1 MKHLICILSHKNASH
16 LELLT
21 SECLQRGYEVIIH
34 IDKKNRKQLL
44 QDSELLKKHTLKE
57 SIDVTRAHIT
67 IVEASLLLLK
77 AAKDVDYDYVHVI
90 SGEDFIVKSANCF
103 EAFFSEHKGKNFI
116 NNNLLPV
123 NLTTKPQRD
132 KLFSAYAIFKDRIEI
147 NNYSSWYY
155 ENGLGLL
162 NTHYF
167 RPGSLGDRLI
177 KLLTPTYRL
186 RKIYKRLASRKLPN
200 THYYAGSAW
209 FSITQQMAEYLIDET
224 IASPSFYCFF
234 ENSLFPDETY
244 FQTLALNSPL
254 AHTIINSDLR
264 YIPWDKPVNF
274 GPRPI
279 RISELSDIAKSNG
292 FFARKLDLGKDTKLK
307 EKIYDTLYDTY

>member
-1 MKHLICILSHKNASH
+1 MKHLICILAHKNASH

-77 AAKDVDYDYVHVI
+77 AAKDVNYDYVHVI

-103 EAFFSEHKGKNFI
+103 ETFFSEHKGRNFV

-123 NLTTKPQRD
+123 NLNTEPQRD
-132 KLFSAYAIFKDRIEI
+132 KLFSACTVFKDRI
-147 NNYSSWYY
+147 NTDNYSSWYY
-155 ENGLGLL
+155 ENGMGLL
-162 NTHYF
+162 NTYYV
-167 RPGSLGDRLI
+167 RPGSLGDKLI

-186 RKIYKRLASRKLPN
+186 RKIHKRLARRKLPKKQ
-200 THYYAGSAW
+200 YYAGSAW
-209 FSITQQMAEYLIDET
+209 FSITKEMAQYLTDET
-224 IASPSFYCFF
+224 AASPDFYTFF
-234 ENSLFPDETY
+234 EKSLFPDETY
-244 FQTLALNSPL
+244 FHTLALNSPL
-254 AHTIINSDLR
+254 AETIINSDLR
-264 YIPWDKPVNF
+264 YIPWDNPVNF

-279 RISELSDIAKSNG
+279 NISELGDIANSNG
-292 FFARKLDLGKDTKLK
+292 FFARKMDLEADTKLK
-307 EKIYDTLYDTY
+307 EQIYNTLYDTE